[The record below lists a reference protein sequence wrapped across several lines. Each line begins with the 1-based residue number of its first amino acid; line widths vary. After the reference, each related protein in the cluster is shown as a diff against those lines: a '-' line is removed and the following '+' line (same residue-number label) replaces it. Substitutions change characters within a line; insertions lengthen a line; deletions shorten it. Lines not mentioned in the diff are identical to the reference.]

1 MGFWKELGVTALEKG
16 KNLFRGGKQ
25 AVEGAKHVE
34 GIVKDAKVSIPA
46 TTKPTSYRAWEKSL
60 SPPSFTPAFNQSKT
74 GWKTQMKDFWGGLW
88 KQSPKEAKPAVANST
103 SGPSF
108 TERVKNWF
116 SRHFSRQTTS
126 PSVNPAIPGKPVV
139 PVSPVI
145 PTRPVRPPVFKD
157 SGYLAWEK
165 SLPTPSF
172 KPRFNVISKEKESVK
187 TSKETVEQVIKK
199 EKKTVETVKG
209 ETKTGKETPK
219 ETAHST
225 EQAAEKVNE
234 KAKESAEQAGKA
246 TKEAANGENS
256 FKKAAK
262 FYAKNPKVLGWHA
275 ALGLG
280 GYSLV
285 SGDGVINPLLYFIGG
300 KNATE
305 NGLGGM
311 VGQAVAGEKAPGIY
325 DSVTNAADS
334 VVNEGVD
341 LYQFSKNTL
350 GNVVGEG
357 TDLYQMGKNYV
368 GNGMVSNGSGG
379 YYDPTTEQTPNLYQA
394 SNPDMGNQ
402 DGMLNNVMGGMNH
415 LVNQV
420 SGGAVTKM
428 NILSLALSAYMMF
441 GRFGWL
447 GRAAS
452 LLLGGMTL
460 KNINNRQLPNQ
471 QVLQQQ
477 QNPSQQYVPQVKQPN
492 ASMQQENMYKSL
504 EYPIAAEDGEVVNRP
519 RSMKL

>member
-25 AVEGAKHVE
+25 VVGGAKHVE

-46 TTKPTSYRAWEKSL
+46 TTKATCYRTWEKSL
-60 SPPSFTPAFNQSKT
+60 PPPSFTPAFNQSKT

-88 KQSPKEAKPAVANST
+88 KQSPKEAKSAVANST

-108 TERVKNWF
+108 TERVRNWF

-126 PSVNPAIPGKPVV
+126 PSVNQAIPGKPVV
-139 PVSPVI
+139 PESPVI
-145 PTRPVRPPVFKD
+145 PTRPARPPVFKD

-172 KPRFNVISKEKESVK
+172 KPRFNVISKEKESIK

-199 EKKTVETVKG
+199 EKKTVKG
-209 ETKTGKETPK
+209 ETKTDKETPK

-234 KAKESAEQAGKA
+234 RAKESAEHAGKA
-246 TKEAANGENS
+246 TKEAANGENT

-300 KNATE
+300 KNATD
-305 NGLGGM
+305 NGLGGL
-311 VGQAVAGEKAPGIY
+311 VGQAVAGEKAPDIY
-325 DSVTNAADS
+325 DKVTSAADS
-334 VVNEGVD
+334 VINEGVD

-350 GNVVGEG
+350 GNVLGEG

-402 DGMLNNVMGGMNH
+402 DGMLGNMMGGMNN

-460 KNINNRQLPNQ
+460 KNINNRQLPYQ
-471 QVLQQQ
+471 KVPQQQ
-477 QNPSQQYVPQVKQPN
+477 QNPSQQNESQAQQPN
-492 ASMQQENMYKSL
+492 ASMQPENMYQSL
-504 EYPIAAEDGEVVNRP
+504 EYPIATEDGEVVNRP

>member
-25 AVEGAKHVE
+25 AVGGAKHVE

-46 TTKPTSYRAWEKSL
+46 TTKLTSYRAWEKSL
-60 SPPSFTPAFNQSKT
+60 SPPSFTPAFHQSKT

-116 SRHFSRQTTS
+116 SRHFSRQTPS
-126 PSVNPAIPGKPVV
+126 PSVTPTILGKPVV
-139 PVSPVI
+139 PDSPVI
-145 PTRPVRPPVFKD
+145 PARPVRPPVFKD

-172 KPRFNVISKEKESVK
+172 KPRFNVISKEKESIK
-187 TSKETVEQVIKK
+187 TSKETVEQVIRK

-234 KAKESAEQAGKA
+234 RAKESAEQAGKA
-246 TKEAANGENS
+246 TKEAANGENT

-325 DSVTNAADS
+325 DTVTNAADS
-334 VVNEGVD
+334 VVNEGV
-341 LYQFSKNTL
+341 
-350 GNVVGEG
+350 
-357 TDLYQMGKNYV
+357 DLYQMGKNYV

-460 KNINNRQLPNQ
+460 KNINNRQLPSQ
-471 QVLQQQ
+471 QVQQQ
-477 QNPSQQYVPQVKQPN
+477 RQNPSQQYVPQVKQPN
-492 ASMQQENMYKSL
+492 ASMEPENMYKSL
-504 EYPIAAEDGEVVNRP
+504 EYPIATEDGEVVSRP

>member
-60 SPPSFTPAFNQSKT
+60 PPSSFTPAFNQSKT

-88 KQSPKEAKPAVANST
+88 KQSPKEAKSAVANST

-126 PSVNPAIPGKPVV
+126 PSVNPTIPGKPVV

-172 KPRFNVISKEKESVK
+172 KPKFNVISKEKESIK

-199 EKKTVETVKG
+199 EKKTVETVKD
-209 ETKTGKETPK
+209 ETITGKETAK
-219 ETAHST
+219 ETSHSA
-225 EQAAEKVNE
+225 EQAAET
-234 KAKESAEQAGKA
+234 AKESAEHAGKA
-246 TKEAANGENS
+246 TKEAANGDNS

-285 SGDGVINPLLYFIGG
+285 SGEGVINPLLYFIGG

-311 VGQAVAGEKAPGIY
+311 VGQAVAGEKAPDIY
-325 DSVTNAADS
+325 NKVTSAADS

-379 YYDPTTEQTPNLYQA
+379 YYDPTIEQSPNLYQA
-394 SNPDMGNQ
+394 SNPDMENQ
-402 DGMLNNVMGGMNH
+402 DGMLNNVMGGMNN

-428 NILSLALSAYMMF
+428 NILTLALSAYMMF

-447 GRAAS
+447 GKAAS

-460 KNINNRQLPNQ
+460 KNINNRQLPYQ
-471 QVLQQQ
+471 QVHQQQ

-492 ASMQQENMYKSL
+492 ASMESENMYKSL
-504 EYPIAAEDGEVVNRP
+504 EYPIATEDGDVVNRP

>member
-88 KQSPKEAKPAVANST
+88 KQSPKEAKPAVANTT

-262 FYAKNPKVLGWHA
+262 FYAKNPKALGWHA

-477 QNPSQQYVPQVKQPN
+477 QNPSQQYVSQVKQPN
-492 ASMQQENMYKSL
+492 ASMEPENRYKSL

>member
-25 AVEGAKHVE
+25 AVGGAKHVE

-46 TTKPTSYRAWEKSL
+46 TTKPTSYSAWEKSL
-60 SPPSFTPAFNQSKT
+60 SPPSFTPAFHQSKT
-74 GWKTQMKDFWGGLW
+74 GWKTQMKDFGGGLW

-126 PSVNPAIPGKPVV
+126 PSVNPIIPGKPVV

-172 KPRFNVISKEKESVK
+172 KPRFNVISKEKESIK

-209 ETKTGKETPK
+209 ETKTGKVTPK

-234 KAKESAEQAGKA
+234 RAKESAEQAGKA
-246 TKEAANGENS
+246 TKEAANGENT

-262 FYAKNPKVLGWHA
+262 FYAKNPKALGWHA

-325 DSVTNAADS
+325 DTVTNAADS

-471 QVLQQQ
+471 QVQQQQ

-492 ASMQQENMYKSL
+492 ASMEPENMYKRL

>member
-25 AVEGAKHVE
+25 AVGGAKHVE

-46 TTKPTSYRAWEKSL
+46 TTKPTIYRAWEKSL

-108 TERVKNWF
+108 TERVRNCF

-126 PSVNPAIPGKPVV
+126 PSVTPTISGKPVV
-139 PVSPVI
+139 PECPVI

-262 FYAKNPKVLGWHA
+262 FYAKNPKALGWHA

-477 QNPSQQYVPQVKQPN
+477 QNPSQQYVSQVKQPN
-492 ASMQQENMYKSL
+492 ASMEPENRYKSL

>member
-25 AVEGAKHVE
+25 VVGGAKHVE

-46 TTKPTSYRAWEKSL
+46 TTKATCYRAWEKSL
-60 SPPSFTPAFNQSKT
+60 PPPSFTPAFNQSKT

-108 TERVKNWF
+108 TERVRNWF
-116 SRHFSRQTTS
+116 PRHFSRQTTS
-126 PSVNPAIPGKPVV
+126 PSVNQAIPGKPVV
-139 PVSPVI
+139 PESPVI
-145 PTRPVRPPVFKD
+145 PTRPARPPVFKD

-172 KPRFNVISKEKESVK
+172 KPRFNVISKEKESIK

-199 EKKTVETVKG
+199 EKKTVKG
-209 ETKTGKETPK
+209 ETKTDKETPK

-234 KAKESAEQAGKA
+234 RAKESAEHAGKA
-246 TKEAANGENS
+246 TKEAANGENT

-300 KNATE
+300 KNATD
-305 NGLGGM
+305 NGLGGL
-311 VGQAVAGEKAPGIY
+311 VGQAVAGEKAPDIY
-325 DSVTNAADS
+325 DKVTSAADS
-334 VVNEGVD
+334 VINEGVD

-350 GNVVGEG
+350 GNVLGEG

-402 DGMLNNVMGGMNH
+402 DGMLGNMMGGMNN

-460 KNINNRQLPNQ
+460 KNINNRQLPYQ
-471 QVLQQQ
+471 KVPQQQ
-477 QNPSQQYVPQVKQPN
+477 QNPSQQNESQAQQPN
-492 ASMQQENMYKSL
+492 ASMQPENMYQSL
-504 EYPIAAEDGEVVNRP
+504 EYPIATEDGEVVNRP

>member
-1 MGFWKELGVTALEKG
+1 M
-16 KNLFRGGKQ
+16 
-25 AVEGAKHVE
+25 
-34 GIVKDAKVSIPA
+34 
-46 TTKPTSYRAWEKSL
+46 
-60 SPPSFTPAFNQSKT
+60 
-74 GWKTQMKDFWGGLW
+74 
-88 KQSPKEAKPAVANST
+88 ANST

-126 PSVNPAIPGKPVV
+126 PSVNPTIPGKPVV
-139 PVSPVI
+139 PESPVI
-145 PTRPVRPPVFKD
+145 PTRPARPPVFKD

-172 KPRFNVISKEKESVK
+172 KPKFNVISKEKESIK

-199 EKKTVETVKG
+199 EKKTVETVKD
-209 ETKTGKETPK
+209 ETITGKETAK
-219 ETAHST
+219 ETSHSA
-225 EQAAEKVNE
+225 EQAAET
-234 KAKESAEQAGKA
+234 AKESAEHAGKA

-285 SGDGVINPLLYFIGG
+285 SGEGVINPLLYFIGG

-311 VGQAVAGEKAPGIY
+311 VGQAVAGEKAPDIY
-325 DSVTNAADS
+325 NKVTSAADS

-460 KNINNRQLPNQ
+460 KNINNRQLLNQ
-471 QVLQQQ
+471 QVQQQQ

-492 ASMQQENMYKSL
+492 ASMEPENRYKSL
-504 EYPIAAEDGEVVNRP
+504 EYPIATEDGEVVSRP

>member
-25 AVEGAKHVE
+25 AVGGAKHVE

-60 SPPSFTPAFNQSKT
+60 PPPSFTPAFNQSKT

-88 KQSPKEAKPAVANST
+88 KQSPKEAKSAVANST

-126 PSVNPAIPGKPVV
+126 PSVNPTIPGKPVI
-139 PVSPVI
+139 PESPVI
-145 PTRPVRPPVFKD
+145 PTRPARPPVFKD

-172 KPRFNVISKEKESVK
+172 KPKFNVIFKEKESIK

-199 EKKTVETVKG
+199 EKKTVETVKD
-209 ETKTGKETPK
+209 ETITGKETAK
-219 ETAHST
+219 ETSHSA
-225 EQAAEKVNE
+225 EQAAET
-234 KAKESAEQAGKA
+234 AKESAEHAGKA

-285 SGDGVINPLLYFIGG
+285 SGEGVINPLLYFIGG

-305 NGLGGM
+305 NGLGSM
-311 VGQAVAGEKAPGIY
+311 VGQAVAGEKAPDIY
-325 DSVTNAADS
+325 NKVTSAADS

-379 YYDPTTEQTPNLYQA
+379 YYDPTTEQSPNLYQA

-402 DGMLNNVMGGMNH
+402 DGMLNNVMGGMNN

-428 NILSLALSAYMMF
+428 NILTLALSAYMMF

-447 GRAAS
+447 GKAAS

-460 KNINNRQLPNQ
+460 KNINNRQLPYQ
-471 QVLQQQ
+471 QVHQQQ

-492 ASMQQENMYKSL
+492 ASMESENMYKSL
-504 EYPIAAEDGEVVNRP
+504 EYPIATEDGEVVNRP

>member
-25 AVEGAKHVE
+25 AVGGAKHVE

-60 SPPSFTPAFNQSKT
+60 PPPSFTPAFNQSKT

-88 KQSPKEAKPAVANST
+88 KQSSKEAKSAVANST

-126 PSVNPAIPGKPVV
+126 PSVNPTIPGKPVV
-139 PVSPVI
+139 PESPVI
-145 PTRPVRPPVFKD
+145 PTRPARPPVFKD

-172 KPRFNVISKEKESVK
+172 KPKFNVISKEKESIK

-199 EKKTVETVKG
+199 EKKTVETVKD
-209 ETKTGKETPK
+209 ETITGKETAK
-219 ETAHST
+219 ETSHSA
-225 EQAAEKVNE
+225 EQAAET
-234 KAKESAEQAGKA
+234 AKESAEHAGKA
-246 TKEAANGENS
+246 TKEAANGDNS

-285 SGDGVINPLLYFIGG
+285 SGEGVINPLLYFIGG

-311 VGQAVAGEKAPGIY
+311 VGQAVAGEKAPDIY
-325 DSVTNAADS
+325 NKVTSAADS

-379 YYDPTTEQTPNLYQA
+379 YYDPTTEQSPNLYQA

-402 DGMLNNVMGGMNH
+402 DGMLNNVMGGMNN

-428 NILSLALSAYMMF
+428 NILTLALSAYMMF

-447 GRAAS
+447 GKAAS

-460 KNINNRQLPNQ
+460 KNINNRQLPYQ
-471 QVLQQQ
+471 QVHQQQ

-492 ASMQQENMYKSL
+492 ASMESENMYKSL
-504 EYPIAAEDGEVVNRP
+504 EYPIATEDGEVVNRP

>member
-1 MGFWKELGVTALEKG
+1 M
-16 KNLFRGGKQ
+16 
-25 AVEGAKHVE
+25 
-34 GIVKDAKVSIPA
+34 
-46 TTKPTSYRAWEKSL
+46 
-60 SPPSFTPAFNQSKT
+60 
-74 GWKTQMKDFWGGLW
+74 
-88 KQSPKEAKPAVANST
+88 
-103 SGPSF
+103 
-108 TERVKNWF
+108 
-116 SRHFSRQTTS
+116 
-126 PSVNPAIPGKPVV
+126 
-139 PVSPVI
+139 
-145 PTRPVRPPVFKD
+145 
-157 SGYLAWEK
+157 
-165 SLPTPSF
+165 
-172 KPRFNVISKEKESVK
+172 ISKEKESIK
-187 TSKETVEQVIKK
+187 TSKETVEQVIRE

-234 KAKESAEQAGKA
+234 RAKESAEQAGKA
-246 TKEAANGENS
+246 TKEAANGENT

-477 QNPSQQYVPQVKQPN
+477 QNPSQQYVPQVKLPN
-492 ASMQQENMYKSL
+492 ASMEPENMYKSL

>member
-25 AVEGAKHVE
+25 AVGGAKHVE

-60 SPPSFTPAFNQSKT
+60 PPPSFTPVFNQSKT

-126 PSVNPAIPGKPVV
+126 PSVNPTIPGKPVV
-139 PVSPVI
+139 PESPVI
-145 PTRPVRPPVFKD
+145 PTRPARPPVFKD

-172 KPRFNVISKEKESVK
+172 KPKFNVISKEKESIK

-199 EKKTVETVKG
+199 EKKTVETVKD
-209 ETKTGKETPK
+209 ETITGKETAK
-219 ETAHST
+219 ETSHSA
-225 EQAAEKVNE
+225 EQAAET
-234 KAKESAEQAGKA
+234 AKESAEHAGKA
-246 TKEAANGENS
+246 TKEAANGDNS

-285 SGDGVINPLLYFIGG
+285 SGEGVINPLLYFIGG

-311 VGQAVAGEKAPGIY
+311 VGQAVAGEKAPDIY
-325 DSVTNAADS
+325 NKVTSAADS

-379 YYDPTTEQTPNLYQA
+379 YYDPTTELSPNLYQA

-402 DGMLNNVMGGMNH
+402 DGMLNNVMGGMNN

-428 NILSLALSAYMMF
+428 NILTLALSAYMMF
-441 GRFGWL
+441 GRFWWL
-447 GRAAS
+447 GKAAS

-460 KNINNRQLPNQ
+460 KNINNRQLPYQ
-471 QVLQQQ
+471 QVHQQQ

-492 ASMQQENMYKSL
+492 ASMESENMYKSL
-504 EYPIAAEDGEVVNRP
+504 EYPIATEDGEVVNRP

>member
-16 KNLFRGGKQ
+16 KNLFRGVKQ
-25 AVEGAKHVE
+25 VVGGAKHVE

-46 TTKPTSYRAWEKSL
+46 TTKATSYRAWEKSL
-60 SPPSFTPAFNQSKT
+60 PPPSFTPAFNQSKT

-88 KQSPKEAKPAVANST
+88 KQSPKEAKSTVANST

-139 PVSPVI
+139 PESPVI

-157 SGYLAWEK
+157 SGNLAWEK

-172 KPRFNVISKEKESVK
+172 KPRFNVISKEKESIK

-199 EKKTVETVKG
+199 EKKTVKDETI
-209 ETKTGKETPK
+209 TGKETAK
-219 ETAHST
+219 ETSHSA

-234 KAKESAEQAGKA
+234 RAKESAEHTGKA

-285 SGDGVINPLLYFIGG
+285 SGEGVINPLLYFIGG

-311 VGQAVAGEKAPGIY
+311 VGQAVAGEKAPDIY
-325 DSVTNAADS
+325 NKVTSAADS

-368 GNGMVSNGSGG
+368 GNGMVSNRSGG
-379 YYDPTTEQTPNLYQA
+379 YYDPTTEQIPNLYQA

-402 DGMLNNVMGGMNH
+402 DGMLNNVMGGMNN

-428 NILSLALSAYMMF
+428 NILTLALSAYMMF

-447 GRAAS
+447 GKAAS

-460 KNINNRQLPNQ
+460 KNINNRQLPYQ
-471 QVLQQQ
+471 QVHQQQ

-492 ASMQQENMYKSL
+492 ASMEPENRYKSL
-504 EYPIAAEDGEVVNRP
+504 EYPIAAEDGEVVSRP

>member
-1 MGFWKELGVTALEKG
+1 MGFWKELGVTALEKE

-25 AVEGAKHVE
+25 AVGGAKHVE

-60 SPPSFTPAFNQSKT
+60 PPPSFTPAFNQSKT
-74 GWKTQMKDFWGGLW
+74 EWKTQMKDFWGGLW

-126 PSVNPAIPGKPVV
+126 PSVNPTIPGKPVV
-139 PVSPVI
+139 PKSPVI

-172 KPRFNVISKEKESVK
+172 KPKFNVISKEKESIK

-199 EKKTVETVKG
+199 EKKTVETVKD
-209 ETKTGKETPK
+209 ETITGKETAK
-219 ETAHST
+219 ETSHSA
-225 EQAAEKVNE
+225 EQAAET
-234 KAKESAEQAGKA
+234 AKESAEHAGKA
-246 TKEAANGENS
+246 TKEAANGDNS

-285 SGDGVINPLLYFIGG
+285 SGEGVINPLLYFIGG

-311 VGQAVAGEKAPGIY
+311 VGQAVAGEKAPDIY
-325 DSVTNAADS
+325 NKVTSAADS

-379 YYDPTTEQTPNLYQA
+379 YYDPTTEQSPNLYQA
-394 SNPDMGNQ
+394 SNLVMGNQ
-402 DGMLNNVMGGMNH
+402 DGMLNNVMGGMNN

-428 NILSLALSAYMMF
+428 NILTLALSAYMMF

-447 GRAAS
+447 GKAAS

-460 KNINNRQLPNQ
+460 KNINNRQLPYQ
-471 QVLQQQ
+471 QVHQQQ

-492 ASMQQENMYKSL
+492 ASMESENMYKSL
-504 EYPIAAEDGEVVNRP
+504 EYPIATEDGEVVNRP

>member
-25 AVEGAKHVE
+25 AVGGAKHVE

-234 KAKESAEQAGKA
+234 RAKESAEQAGKA
-246 TKEAANGENS
+246 TKEAANGKIPS
-256 FKKAAK
+256 KKQRSSTLRIQK
-262 FYAKNPKVLGWHA
+262 F
-275 ALGLG
+275 
-280 GYSLV
+280 LV
-285 SGDGVINPLLYFIGG
+285 GMQLL
-300 KNATE
+300 
-305 NGLGGM
+305 
-311 VGQAVAGEKAPGIY
+311 VW
-325 DSVTNAADS
+325 
-334 VVNEGVD
+334 VD
-341 LYQFSKNTL
+341 T
-350 GNVVGEG
+350 V
-357 TDLYQMGKNYV
+357 
-368 GNGMVSNGSGG
+368 
-379 YYDPTTEQTPNLYQA
+379 
-394 SNPDMGNQ
+394 
-402 DGMLNNVMGGMNH
+402 
-415 LVNQV
+415 
-420 SGGAVTKM
+420 
-428 NILSLALSAYMMF
+428 
-441 GRFGWL
+441 
-447 GRAAS
+447 
-452 LLLGGMTL
+452 
-460 KNINNRQLPNQ
+460 
-471 QVLQQQ
+471 
-477 QNPSQQYVPQVKQPN
+477 
-492 ASMQQENMYKSL
+492 
-504 EYPIAAEDGEVVNRP
+504 
-519 RSMKL
+519 

>member
-25 AVEGAKHVE
+25 AVGGAKHVE
-34 GIVKDAKVSIPA
+34 GIVMDAKVSIPA

-88 KQSPKEAKPAVANST
+88 KHSPKEAKPAVANST

-139 PVSPVI
+139 PESPVI
-145 PTRPVRPPVFKD
+145 PTRPARPPVFKD

-172 KPRFNVISKEKESVK
+172 KPRFNVISKEKESIK

-199 EKKTVETVKG
+199 EKKTVETVKD
-209 ETKTGKETPK
+209 ETIIGKETAK
-219 ETAHST
+219 ETSHSA
-225 EQAAEKVNE
+225 EQAAET
-234 KAKESAEQAGKA
+234 AKESAEHAGKA

-262 FYAKNPKVLGWHA
+262 FYAMNPKVLGWHA

-285 SGDGVINPLLYFIGG
+285 SGEGVINPLLYFIGG

-311 VGQAVAGEKAPGIY
+311 VGQAVAGEKAPDIY
-325 DSVTNAADS
+325 NKVTSAADS

-368 GNGMVSNGSGG
+368 GNGMVSNGCGG
-379 YYDPTTEQTPNLYQA
+379 YYDPTTEQIPNLYQA

-402 DGMLNNVMGGMNH
+402 DGMLNNVMGGMNN

-428 NILSLALSAYMMF
+428 NILTLALSAYMMF

-447 GRAAS
+447 GKAAS

-460 KNINNRQLPNQ
+460 KNINNRQLPYQ
-471 QVLQQQ
+471 QVHQQQ

-492 ASMQQENMYKSL
+492 ASMESENMYKSL
-504 EYPIAAEDGEVVNRP
+504 EYPIATEDGEVVNRP

>member
-60 SPPSFTPAFNQSKT
+60 PPSSFTPAFNQSKT

-88 KQSPKEAKPAVANST
+88 KQSPKEAKSAVANST

-126 PSVNPAIPGKPVV
+126 PSVNPTIPGKPVV

-145 PTRPVRPPVFKD
+145 QTRPVRPPVFKD

-172 KPRFNVISKEKESVK
+172 KPKFNVISKEKESIK

-199 EKKTVETVKG
+199 EKKTVETVKD
-209 ETKTGKETPK
+209 ETITGKETAK
-219 ETAHST
+219 ETSHSA
-225 EQAAEKVNE
+225 EQAAET
-234 KAKESAEQAGKA
+234 AKESAEHAGKA
-246 TKEAANGENS
+246 TKEAANGDNS

-285 SGDGVINPLLYFIGG
+285 SGEGVINPLLYFIGG

-311 VGQAVAGEKAPGIY
+311 VGQAVAGEKAPDIY
-325 DSVTNAADS
+325 NKVTSAADS

-379 YYDPTTEQTPNLYQA
+379 YYDPTTEQSPNLYQA
-394 SNPDMGNQ
+394 SNPDMENQ
-402 DGMLNNVMGGMNH
+402 DGMLNNVMGGMNN

-428 NILSLALSAYMMF
+428 NILTLALSAYMMF

-447 GRAAS
+447 GKAAS

-460 KNINNRQLPNQ
+460 KNINNRQLPYQ
-471 QVLQQQ
+471 QVHQQQ

-492 ASMQQENMYKSL
+492 ASMESENMYKSL
-504 EYPIAAEDGEVVNRP
+504 EYPIATED
-519 RSMKL
+519 

>member
-88 KQSPKEAKPAVANST
+88 KQSPKEAKPAVANTT

-234 KAKESAEQAGKA
+234 RAKESVEQAGKA
-246 TKEAANGENS
+246 KKEAAKGENS

-262 FYAKNPKVLGWHA
+262 FYAKNPKALGWHA

-492 ASMQQENMYKSL
+492 ASMEPENRYKSL

>member
-25 AVEGAKHVE
+25 VVGGAKHVE

-46 TTKPTSYRAWEKSL
+46 TTKATSYRAWEKSL
-60 SPPSFTPAFNQSKT
+60 PPPSFTPAFNQSKT

-116 SRHFSRQTTS
+116 SRHFSRQTIS
-126 PSVNPAIPGKPVV
+126 PSVNPTIPGKPVV
-139 PVSPVI
+139 PKSPVI

-172 KPRFNVISKEKESVK
+172 KPKFNVISKEKESIK

-199 EKKTVETVKG
+199 EKKTVETVK
-209 ETKTGKETPK
+209 ETS
-219 ETAHST
+219 HSA
-225 EQAAEKVNE
+225 EQAAET
-234 KAKESAEQAGKA
+234 AKESAEHAGKA
-246 TKEAANGENS
+246 TKEAANGDNS

-285 SGDGVINPLLYFIGG
+285 SGEGVINPLLYFIGG

-311 VGQAVAGEKAPGIY
+311 VGQAVAGEKAPDIY
-325 DSVTNAADS
+325 NKVTSAADS

-379 YYDPTTEQTPNLYQA
+379 YYDPTTEQSPNLYQA

-402 DGMLNNVMGGMNH
+402 DGMLNNVMGGMNN

-428 NILSLALSAYMMF
+428 NILTLALSAYMMF

-447 GRAAS
+447 GKAAS

-460 KNINNRQLPNQ
+460 KNINNRQLPYQ
-471 QVLQQQ
+471 QVHQQQ

-492 ASMQQENMYKSL
+492 ASMESENMYKSL
-504 EYPIAAEDGEVVNRP
+504 EYPIATEDGEVVNRP

>member
-25 AVEGAKHVE
+25 AVGGAKHVE

-46 TTKPTSYRAWEKSL
+46 TAKPTSYRAWEKSL
-60 SPPSFTPAFNQSKT
+60 PPPSFTPAFNQSKT
-74 GWKTQMKDFWGGLW
+74 GWKIQMKDFWGGLW

-126 PSVNPAIPGKPVV
+126 PSVNPTIPGKPVV
-139 PVSPVI
+139 PESPVI
-145 PTRPVRPPVFKD
+145 PTRPARPPVFKD

-172 KPRFNVISKEKESVK
+172 KPKFNVISKEKESIN

-199 EKKTVETVKG
+199 EKKTVETVKD
-209 ETKTGKETPK
+209 ETITGKETAK
-219 ETAHST
+219 ETSHSA
-225 EQAAEKVNE
+225 EQAAET
-234 KAKESAEQAGKA
+234 AKESAEHAGKA

-256 FKKAAK
+256 FKKAVK

-311 VGQAVAGEKAPGIY
+311 VGQAVAGEKAPDIY
-325 DSVTNAADS
+325 NKVTSAADS

-379 YYDPTTEQTPNLYQA
+379 YYDPTTEEIPNLYQA

-402 DGMLNNVMGGMNH
+402 DGMLNNVMGGMNN

-428 NILSLALSAYMMF
+428 NILTLALSAYMMF

-447 GRAAS
+447 GKAAS

-460 KNINNRQLPNQ
+460 KNINNRQLPYQ
-471 QVLQQQ
+471 QVHQQQ

-492 ASMQQENMYKSL
+492 ASMESENMYKSL
-504 EYPIAAEDGEVVNRP
+504 EYPIATEDGEVVNRP

>member
-16 KNLFRGGKQ
+16 KNLFSGGKQ
-25 AVEGAKHVE
+25 AVGGAKHVE

-60 SPPSFTPAFNQSKT
+60 PPPSFTPAFNQSKT

-116 SRHFSRQTTS
+116 SRHFSRQTIS
-126 PSVNPAIPGKPVV
+126 PSVNPTIPGKPVV
-139 PVSPVI
+139 PKSPVI

-172 KPRFNVISKEKESVK
+172 KPKFNVISKEKESIK

-199 EKKTVETVKG
+199 EKKTVETVKD
-209 ETKTGKETPK
+209 ETITGKETAK
-219 ETAHST
+219 ETSHSA
-225 EQAAEKVNE
+225 EQAAET
-234 KAKESAEQAGKA
+234 AKESAEHAGKA

-285 SGDGVINPLLYFIGG
+285 SGEGVINPLLYFIGG

-311 VGQAVAGEKAPGIY
+311 VGQAVAGEKAPDIY
-325 DSVTNAADS
+325 DKVTNAADS
-334 VVNEGVD
+334 VVNESVD

-368 GNGMVSNGSGG
+368 GNGMVSNGSGS
-379 YYDPTTEQTPNLYQA
+379 YYDPTTEQIPNLYQA

-402 DGMLNNVMGGMNH
+402 DGMLGNMMGGMNNI
-415 LVNQV
+415 VNQV

-428 NILSLALSAYMMF
+428 NILTLALSAYMMF

-447 GRAAS
+447 GKAAS

-460 KNINNRQLPNQ
+460 KNINNRQLPYQ
-471 QVLQQQ
+471 QVHQQQ

-492 ASMQQENMYKSL
+492 ASMESETMYKSL
-504 EYPIAAEDGEVVNRP
+504 EYPIATEDGEVVNRP

>member
-25 AVEGAKHVE
+25 VVGGAKHVE

-60 SPPSFTPAFNQSKT
+60 PPPSFTPVFNQSKT

-126 PSVNPAIPGKPVV
+126 TSVNPTIPGKPVV
-139 PVSPVI
+139 PESPVI
-145 PTRPVRPPVFKD
+145 PTRPARPPVFKD

-172 KPRFNVISKEKESVK
+172 KPKFNVISKEKESIK

-199 EKKTVETVKG
+199 EKKTVETVKD
-209 ETKTGKETPK
+209 ETITGKETAK
-219 ETAHST
+219 ETSHSA
-225 EQAAEKVNE
+225 EQAAET
-234 KAKESAEQAGKA
+234 AKESAEHAGKA

-285 SGDGVINPLLYFIGG
+285 SGEGVINPLLYFIGG

-311 VGQAVAGEKAPGIY
+311 VGQAVAGDKAPDIY
-325 DSVTNAADS
+325 DKVTNAADS

-350 GNVVGEG
+350 GKVVGEG

-368 GNGMVSNGSGG
+368 GNGMVSNGSGSF
-379 YYDPTTEQTPNLYQA
+379 YDPTTEQIPNLYQA
-394 SNPDMGNQ
+394 INPDMGNQ
-402 DGMLNNVMGGMNH
+402 DGMLGNMMGGMNNI
-415 LVNQV
+415 VNQV

-428 NILSLALSAYMMF
+428 NILTLALSAYMMF

-447 GRAAS
+447 GKAAS

-460 KNINNRQLPNQ
+460 KNINNRQLPYQ
-471 QVLQQQ
+471 QVHQQQ

-492 ASMQQENMYKSL
+492 ASMESENMYKSL
-504 EYPIAAEDGEVVNRP
+504 EYPIATEDGEVVNRP

>member
-25 AVEGAKHVE
+25 AVGGAKHVE

-60 SPPSFTPAFNQSKT
+60 PPPSFTPVFNQSKT

-126 PSVNPAIPGKPVV
+126 PSVNPTIPGKPVV
-139 PVSPVI
+139 PESPVI
-145 PTRPVRPPVFKD
+145 PTRPARPPVFKD

-172 KPRFNVISKEKESVK
+172 KPKFNVISKEKESIK

-199 EKKTVETVKG
+199 EKKTVETVKD
-209 ETKTGKETPK
+209 ETITGKETAK
-219 ETAHST
+219 ETSHSA
-225 EQAAEKVNE
+225 EQAAET
-234 KAKESAEQAGKA
+234 AKESAEHAGKA
-246 TKEAANGENS
+246 TKEAANRDNS

-280 GYSLV
+280 GYCLV
-285 SGDGVINPLLYFIGG
+285 SGEGVINPLLYFIGG

-311 VGQAVAGEKAPGIY
+311 VGQAVAGEKAPDIY
-325 DSVTNAADS
+325 NKVTSAADS

-379 YYDPTTEQTPNLYQA
+379 YYDPTTEQSPNLYQA

-402 DGMLNNVMGGMNH
+402 DGMLNNVMGGMNN

-428 NILSLALSAYMMF
+428 NILTLALSAYMMF

-447 GRAAS
+447 GKAAS

-460 KNINNRQLPNQ
+460 KNINNRQLPYQ
-471 QVLQQQ
+471 QVHQQQ

-492 ASMQQENMYKSL
+492 ASMESENMYKSL
-504 EYPIAAEDGEVVNRP
+504 EYPIATEDGEVVNRP

>member
-25 AVEGAKHVE
+25 AVGGAKHVE

-60 SPPSFTPAFNQSKT
+60 PPPSFTPAFNQSKT

-126 PSVNPAIPGKPVV
+126 PSVNPTIPGKPVV
-139 PVSPVI
+139 PESPVI

-172 KPRFNVISKEKESVK
+172 KPRFNVISKEKESIK

-199 EKKTVETVKG
+199 EKKTVKDETI
-209 ETKTGKETPK
+209 TGKETAK
-219 ETAHST
+219 ETSHSA
-225 EQAAEKVNE
+225 EQAAET
-234 KAKESAEQAGKA
+234 AKESAEHAGKA
-246 TKEAANGENS
+246 TKEAANGDNS

-275 ALGLG
+275 DLGLG

-311 VGQAVAGEKAPGIY
+311 VGQAVAGEKAPDIY
-325 DSVTNAADS
+325 NKVTSAADS

-379 YYDPTTEQTPNLYQA
+379 YYDPTTEETPNLYQV
-394 SNPDMGNQ
+394 SNPNMGNQ
-402 DGMLNNVMGGMNH
+402 DGMLNNVMGGMNN

-428 NILSLALSAYMMF
+428 NILTLALSAYMMF

-447 GRAAS
+447 GKAAS

-460 KNINNRQLPNQ
+460 KNINNRQLPYQ
-471 QVLQQQ
+471 QVHQQQ
-477 QNPSQQYVPQVKQPN
+477 QNPSHQYVPQVKQPN
-492 ASMQQENMYKSL
+492 ASMESENMYKSL
-504 EYPIAAEDGEVVNRP
+504 EYPIATEDGEVVNRP

>member
-1 MGFWKELGVTALEKG
+1 
-16 KNLFRGGKQ
+16 
-25 AVEGAKHVE
+25 
-34 GIVKDAKVSIPA
+34 
-46 TTKPTSYRAWEKSL
+46 
-60 SPPSFTPAFNQSKT
+60 
-74 GWKTQMKDFWGGLW
+74 
-88 KQSPKEAKPAVANST
+88 
-103 SGPSF
+103 
-108 TERVKNWF
+108 
-116 SRHFSRQTTS
+116 
-126 PSVNPAIPGKPVV
+126 
-139 PVSPVI
+139 
-145 PTRPVRPPVFKD
+145 
-157 SGYLAWEK
+157 
-165 SLPTPSF
+165 
-172 KPRFNVISKEKESVK
+172 
-187 TSKETVEQVIKK
+187 
-199 EKKTVETVKG
+199 
-209 ETKTGKETPK
+209 
-219 ETAHST
+219 
-225 EQAAEKVNE
+225 
-234 KAKESAEQAGKA
+234 
-246 TKEAANGENS
+246 
-256 FKKAAK
+256 
-262 FYAKNPKVLGWHA
+262 
-275 ALGLG
+275 
-280 GYSLV
+280 
-285 SGDGVINPLLYFIGG
+285 
-300 KNATE
+300 
-305 NGLGGM
+305 M

-325 DSVTNAADS
+325 DTVTNAADS

-460 KNINNRQLPNQ
+460 KNINNRQLPYQ
-471 QVLQQQ
+471 KVPQQQ
-477 QNPSQQYVPQVKQPN
+477 QNPSQQNESQAQQPN
-492 ASMQQENMYKSL
+492 ASMQPENMYQSL
-504 EYPIAAEDGEVVNRP
+504 EYPIATEDGEVVNRP

>member
-25 AVEGAKHVE
+25 AVGGAKHVE

-60 SPPSFTPAFNQSKT
+60 PPPSFTPAFNQSKT

-126 PSVNPAIPGKPVV
+126 PSVNPTIPGKPVV
-139 PVSPVI
+139 PESPVI
-145 PTRPVRPPVFKD
+145 PTRPARPPVFKD

-172 KPRFNVISKEKESVK
+172 KPKFNVISKEKESIK

-199 EKKTVETVKG
+199 EKKTVETVKD
-209 ETKTGKETPK
+209 ETITGKETAK
-219 ETAHST
+219 ETSHSA
-225 EQAAEKVNE
+225 EQAAET
-234 KAKESAEQAGKA
+234 AKESAEHAGKA

-311 VGQAVAGEKAPGIY
+311 VGQAVAGEKAPDIY
-325 DSVTNAADS
+325 NKVTSAADS

-379 YYDPTTEQTPNLYQA
+379 YYDPTTEETPNLYQV

-402 DGMLNNVMGGMNH
+402 DGMLGNMMGGMNNI
-415 LVNQV
+415 VNQV

-428 NILSLALSAYMMF
+428 NILTLALSAYMMF

-447 GRAAS
+447 GKAAS

-492 ASMQQENMYKSL
+492 ASMESENMYKSL
-504 EYPIAAEDGEVVNRP
+504 EYPIATEDGEVVNRP

>member
-25 AVEGAKHVE
+25 AVGGAKHVE

-60 SPPSFTPAFNQSKT
+60 PPPSFTPAFNQSKT

-88 KQSPKEAKPAVANST
+88 KQLPKEAKPAVANST

-126 PSVNPAIPGKPVV
+126 PSVNPTIPGKPVV
-139 PVSPVI
+139 PESPVI
-145 PTRPVRPPVFKD
+145 PTRPARPPVFKD

-172 KPRFNVISKEKESVK
+172 KPKFNVISKEKESIK

-199 EKKTVETVKG
+199 EKKTVETVKD
-209 ETKTGKETPK
+209 ETITGKET
-219 ETAHST
+219 
-225 EQAAEKVNE
+225 
-234 KAKESAEQAGKA
+234 AKESAEHAGKA

-285 SGDGVINPLLYFIGG
+285 SGEGVINPLLYFIGG

-311 VGQAVAGEKAPGIY
+311 VGQAVAGEKAPDIY
-325 DSVTNAADS
+325 NKVTSAADS

-379 YYDPTTEQTPNLYQA
+379 YYDPTTEQIPNLYQA
-394 SNPDMGNQ
+394 SNPDLGNQ
-402 DGMLNNVMGGMNH
+402 DGMLNNVMGGMNN

-428 NILSLALSAYMMF
+428 NILTLALSAYMMF

-447 GRAAS
+447 GKAAS

-460 KNINNRQLPNQ
+460 KNINNRQLPYQ
-471 QVLQQQ
+471 QVHQQQ

-492 ASMQQENMYKSL
+492 ASMEPENMYKSL
-504 EYPIAAEDGEVVNRP
+504 EYPLATEDGEVVNRP

>member
-25 AVEGAKHVE
+25 VVVGAKHVE

-60 SPPSFTPAFNQSKT
+60 PPPSFTPVFNQSKT

-126 PSVNPAIPGKPVV
+126 PSVNPTIPGKPVV
-139 PVSPVI
+139 PESPVI
-145 PTRPVRPPVFKD
+145 PTRPARPPVFKD

-172 KPRFNVISKEKESVK
+172 KPKFNVISKEKESIK

-199 EKKTVETVKG
+199 EKKTVETVKD
-209 ETKTGKETPK
+209 ETITGKETAK
-219 ETAHST
+219 ETSHSA
-225 EQAAEKVNE
+225 EQAAET
-234 KAKESAEQAGKA
+234 AKESAEHAGKA
-246 TKEAANGENS
+246 TKEAANGDNS

-285 SGDGVINPLLYFIGG
+285 SGEGVINPLLYFIGG

-311 VGQAVAGEKAPGIY
+311 VGQAVAGEKAPDIY
-325 DSVTNAADS
+325 NKVTSAADS

-368 GNGMVSNGSGG
+368 GNGMVSNGSGC
-379 YYDPTTEQTPNLYQA
+379 YYDPTTEQSPNLYQA

-402 DGMLNNVMGGMNH
+402 DGMLNNVMGGMNN

-428 NILSLALSAYMMF
+428 NILTLALSAYMMF

-447 GRAAS
+447 GKAAS

-460 KNINNRQLPNQ
+460 KNINNRQLPYQ
-471 QVLQQQ
+471 QVHQQQ

-492 ASMQQENMYKSL
+492 ASMESENMYKSL
-504 EYPIAAEDGEVVNRP
+504 EYPIATEDGEVVNRL

>member
-60 SPPSFTPAFNQSKT
+60 PPSSFTPAFNQSKT
-74 GWKTQMKDFWGGLW
+74 GWKTQMKDFLGGLW
-88 KQSPKEAKPAVANST
+88 KQSPKEAKSAVANST

-126 PSVNPAIPGKPVV
+126 PSVNPTIPGKPVV

-172 KPRFNVISKEKESVK
+172 KPKFNVISKEKESIK

-199 EKKTVETVKG
+199 EKKTVETVKD
-209 ETKTGKETPK
+209 ETITGKETAK
-219 ETAHST
+219 ETSHSA
-225 EQAAEKVNE
+225 EQAAET
-234 KAKESAEQAGKA
+234 AKESAEHAGKA
-246 TKEAANGENS
+246 TKEAANGDNS

-285 SGDGVINPLLYFIGG
+285 SGEGVINPLLYFIGG

-311 VGQAVAGEKAPGIY
+311 VGQAVAGEKAPDIY
-325 DSVTNAADS
+325 NKVTSAADS

-379 YYDPTTEQTPNLYQA
+379 YYDPTTEQSPNLYQA
-394 SNPDMGNQ
+394 SNPDMENQ
-402 DGMLNNVMGGMNH
+402 DGMLNNVMGGMNN

-428 NILSLALSAYMMF
+428 NILTLALSAYMMF

-447 GRAAS
+447 GKAAS

-460 KNINNRQLPNQ
+460 KNINNRQLPYQ
-471 QVLQQQ
+471 QVHQQQ

-492 ASMQQENMYKSL
+492 ASMESENMYKSL
-504 EYPIAAEDGEVVNRP
+504 EYPIATEDGEVVNRP

>member
-25 AVEGAKHVE
+25 VVGGAKHVE

-60 SPPSFTPAFNQSKT
+60 PPPSFTPAFNQSKT

-139 PVSPVI
+139 PESPVI
-145 PTRPVRPPVFKD
+145 QTRPARPPVFKD

-172 KPRFNVISKEKESVK
+172 KPRFNVISKEKESIK

-199 EKKTVETVKG
+199 EKKTVETVKD
-209 ETKTGKETPK
+209 ETIIGKETAK
-219 ETAHST
+219 ETSHSA
-225 EQAAEKVNE
+225 EQAAET
-234 KAKESAEQAGKA
+234 AKESAEHAGKA
-246 TKEAANGENS
+246 TKEVAQGENS

-285 SGDGVINPLLYFIGG
+285 SGEGVINPLLYFIGG

-311 VGQAVAGEKAPGIY
+311 VGQAVAGEKAPDIY
-325 DSVTNAADS
+325 DKVTNAADS

-357 TDLYQMGKNYV
+357 TYLYQMGKNYV
-368 GNGMVSNGSGG
+368 GNGMVSNGSGS
-379 YYDPTTEQTPNLYQA
+379 YYDPTTEQIPNLYQA

-402 DGMLNNVMGGMNH
+402 DGMLGNMMGGMNNI
-415 LVNQV
+415 VNQV

-428 NILSLALSAYMMF
+428 NILTLALSAYMMF

-447 GRAAS
+447 GKAAS

-460 KNINNRQLPNQ
+460 KNINNRQLPYQ
-471 QVLQQQ
+471 QVHQQQ

-492 ASMQQENMYKSL
+492 ASMESGNMYKSL
-504 EYPIAAEDGEVVNRP
+504 EYPIATEDGEVVNRP

>member
-1 MGFWKELGVTALEKG
+1 MEFWKELGVTALKKG

-25 AVEGAKHVE
+25 AVGGAKHVE

-60 SPPSFTPAFNQSKT
+60 PPPSFTPAFNQSKT

-126 PSVNPAIPGKPVV
+126 PSVNPTIPGKPVV
-139 PVSPVI
+139 PESPVI
-145 PTRPVRPPVFKD
+145 STRPVRPPVFKD

-172 KPRFNVISKEKESVK
+172 KPKFNVISKEKESIK

-199 EKKTVETVKG
+199 EKKTVETVKD
-209 ETKTGKETPK
+209 ETITGKETAK
-219 ETAHST
+219 ETSHSA
-225 EQAAEKVNE
+225 EQAAET
-234 KAKESAEQAGKA
+234 AKESAEQAGKA
-246 TKEAANGENS
+246 TKEVAQGENS

-285 SGDGVINPLLYFIGG
+285 SGEGVINPLLYFIGG

-311 VGQAVAGEKAPGIY
+311 VGQAVAGEKAPDIY
-325 DSVTNAADS
+325 DKVTNAADS

-368 GNGMVSNGSGG
+368 GNGMISNGSGS
-379 YYDPTTEQTPNLYQA
+379 YYDPTTEQIPNLYQA

-402 DGMLNNVMGGMNH
+402 DGMLGNMMGGMNNI
-415 LVNQV
+415 VNQV

-428 NILSLALSAYMMF
+428 NILTLALSAYMMF

-447 GRAAS
+447 GKAAS

-460 KNINNRQLPNQ
+460 KNINNRQLPYQ
-471 QVLQQQ
+471 QVHQQQ

-492 ASMQQENMYKSL
+492 ASMEPENMYKSL
-504 EYPIAAEDGEVVNRP
+504 EYPIATEDGEVVNRP

>member
-60 SPPSFTPAFNQSKT
+60 PPSSFTPAFNQSKT

-88 KQSPKEAKPAVANST
+88 KQSPKEAKSAVANST

-126 PSVNPAIPGKPVV
+126 PSVNPTIPGKPVV

-157 SGYLAWEK
+157 SVYLAWEK

-172 KPRFNVISKEKESVK
+172 KPKFNVISKEKESIK

-199 EKKTVETVKG
+199 EKKTVETVKD
-209 ETKTGKETPK
+209 ETITGKETAK
-219 ETAHST
+219 ETSHSA
-225 EQAAEKVNE
+225 EQAAET
-234 KAKESAEQAGKA
+234 AKESAEHAGKA
-246 TKEAANGENS
+246 TKEAANGDNS

-285 SGDGVINPLLYFIGG
+285 SGEGVINPLLYFIGG

-311 VGQAVAGEKAPGIY
+311 VGQAVAGEKAPDIY
-325 DSVTNAADS
+325 NKVTSAADS

-379 YYDPTTEQTPNLYQA
+379 YYDPTTEQSPNLYQA
-394 SNPDMGNQ
+394 SNPDMENQ
-402 DGMLNNVMGGMNH
+402 DGMLNNVMGGMNN

-428 NILSLALSAYMMF
+428 NILTLALSAYMMF

-447 GRAAS
+447 GKAAS

-460 KNINNRQLPNQ
+460 KNINNRQLPYQ
-471 QVLQQQ
+471 QVHQQQ

-492 ASMQQENMYKSL
+492 ASMESENMYKSL
-504 EYPIAAEDGEVVNRP
+504 EYPIATEDGEVVNRP

>member
-25 AVEGAKHVE
+25 AVGGAKHVE

-60 SPPSFTPAFNQSKT
+60 PPPSFTPVFNQSKT

-126 PSVNPAIPGKPVV
+126 PSVNPTIPGKPVV
-139 PVSPVI
+139 PESPVI
-145 PTRPVRPPVFKD
+145 PTRPARPPVFKD

-172 KPRFNVISKEKESVK
+172 KPKFNVISKEKESIK

-199 EKKTVETVKG
+199 EKKTVETVKD
-209 ETKTGKETPK
+209 ETITGKETAK
-219 ETAHST
+219 ETSHSA
-225 EQAAEKVNE
+225 EQAAET
-234 KAKESAEQAGKA
+234 AKESAEHAGKA
-246 TKEAANGENS
+246 TKEAANGDNS

-285 SGDGVINPLLYFIGG
+285 SGEGVINPLLYFIGG

-311 VGQAVAGEKAPGIY
+311 VGQAVAGEKAPDIY
-325 DSVTNAADS
+325 NKVTSAADS

-350 GNVVGEG
+350 GNVVGEC

-379 YYDPTTEQTPNLYQA
+379 YYDPTTEQSPNLYQV

-402 DGMLNNVMGGMNH
+402 DGMLGNVMGGMNNI
-415 LVNQV
+415 VNQV

-428 NILSLALSAYMMF
+428 NILTLALSAYMMF

-447 GRAAS
+447 GKAAS

-492 ASMQQENMYKSL
+492 ASMEPENMYKSL
-504 EYPIAAEDGEVVNRP
+504 EYPIATEDGEVVNRP

>member
-25 AVEGAKHVE
+25 AVGGAKHVE

-60 SPPSFTPAFNQSKT
+60 PPPSFTPAFNQSKT
-74 GWKTQMKDFWGGLW
+74 GWKTQMKNFWGGLW

-108 TERVKNWF
+108 TERVKNCF

-126 PSVNPAIPGKPVV
+126 PSVNPTIPGKPVV
-139 PVSPVI
+139 PESPVI
-145 PTRPVRPPVFKD
+145 PTRPARPPVFKD

-172 KPRFNVISKEKESVK
+172 KPKFNVISKEKESIK

-199 EKKTVETVKG
+199 EKKTVETVKD
-209 ETKTGKETPK
+209 ETITGKETAK
-219 ETAHST
+219 ETSHSA
-225 EQAAEKVNE
+225 EQAAET
-234 KAKESAEQAGKA
+234 AKESAEHAGKA

-311 VGQAVAGEKAPGIY
+311 VGQAVAGEKASDIY
-325 DSVTNAADS
+325 NKVTSAADS

-368 GNGMVSNGSGG
+368 GNGMISNGSGG
-379 YYDPTTEQTPNLYQA
+379 YYDPTTEETPNLYQV

-402 DGMLNNVMGGMNH
+402 DGMLNNVMGGMNN

-428 NILSLALSAYMMF
+428 NILTLALSAYMMF

-447 GRAAS
+447 GKAAS

-477 QNPSQQYVPQVKQPN
+477 QNPSLQYVPQVKQPN
-492 ASMQQENMYKSL
+492 ASMEPENMYKSL
-504 EYPIAAEDGEVVNRP
+504 EYPIATEDGEVVNRP